1 MAYSYSPEYYIGGN
15 DRKYRGYVEAWAENV
30 SDTVTRIHWKATLDQ
45 YNSYYYG
52 VGVNCFVDG
61 KMVGQTVGHLGS
73 NPGRRWVYVI
83 GVEGTTDV
91 ARDGSDRSVW
101 VQCNAFGYTN
111 GGYGSAGGSVA
122 AGVSVTVPHRTW
134 YSPRP
139 PKSPSATRAS
149 DSQARVTWQTDY
161 TGGDGAYPWTGVHV
175 ERRTD
180 GGAWVQVGSASW
192 SVTNFTDNG
201 LSAGHRYQWRVRSYN
216 LSGTSAYATTGYV
229 YTTPLAPSSVTLT
242 RAGGTTVS
250 IGAPAVAWATS
261 YEVQTSLNGGAWAAA
276 GTVASLP
283 ISVDVGGGVVR
294 ARVRA
299 KVASLSGPWRES
311 GSVQTVVAPSAPAL
325 TSAPSGTYPVGTAAG
340 LAWAANHPDG
350 SPVTAVQ
357 VELTVDGAATVYDL
371 PAGSASWAV
380 PDSAISA
387 PHSVSARVRTKGLAN
402 GWGAWSAMA
411 SWRVAYSPQVEITS
425 PATDGSLVES
435 VPFDVTWRVAD
446 STGVSSQSVELLD
459 STGASLMLVDPGA
472 DARSWRFSARTY
484 LPRTGQSYVARVA
497 ARGGSSLLSVAERR
511 FSTDYAEPATPA
523 AEVLYDYSDMSAT
536 VVVRHGNPSWEVV
549 GWELVSPEDNA
560 REEGIP
566 VTAGADV
573 AADGTMEL
581 GAVLPTVSVSVVRM
595 LADGTQWLVEDGM
608 ADGGAA
614 RDPLPPLNVAYSYL
628 VTSYSEAGTAT
639 TLEVP
644 ARLDSDAEA
653 YNFGPDAGR
662 CRLLRFDATGEER
675 VSHSGEEFH
684 FALGAG
690 VSALPTFYPDGDVDV
705 SGSHSYVLTS
715 REEYLALR
723 EQVRARD
730 AAVCWLRDHW
740 GNRWRVVAEWSLSYD
755 AKAYMRWNVSAS
767 VREVVFE
774 EAANG

>member
-45 YNSYYYG
+45 YNSYNYG
-52 VGVNCFVDG
+52 VGANCFVDG
-61 KMVGQTVGHLGS
+61 VMVGESVGHLGS
-73 NPGRRWVYVI
+73 NPGRRWVYVL
-83 GVEGTTDV
+83 GTEGTTDV
-91 ARDGSDRSVW
+91 ARGGSDRSVW

-122 AGVSVTVPHRTW
+122 AGVSVTVPHREW
-134 YSPRP
+134 YAPRP
-139 PKSPSATRAS
+139 PKSPSAARAS
-149 DSQARVTWQTDY
+149 DSQARVTWQADY
-161 TGGDGAYPWTGVHV
+161 TGTEGGYPWTGVYV
-175 ERRTD
+175 ERQTD
-180 GGAWVQVGSASW
+180 GGAWWQVGGTSW

-201 LSAGHRYQWRVRSYN
+201 LSAGHRYQWRVRSHN
-216 LSGTSAYATTGYV
+216 SAGTSGYATTGYV

-242 RAGGTTVS
+242 RVAGTTVS
-250 IGAPAVAWATS
+250 VGAPAVAWATS
-261 YEVQTSLNGGAWAAA
+261 YEVQLSLNGGAWSAAR
-276 GTVASLP
+276 TVASLP
-283 ISVDVGGGVVR
+283 VTVNAGGGVVR

-299 KVASLSGPWRES
+299 IVTSLTGPWRES
-311 GSVQTVVAPSAPAL
+311 DPIQTTVPPSAPAL
-325 TSAPSGTYPVGTAAG
+325 TSAPSGAYPVGTAAS
-340 LAWAANHPDG
+340 LAWVANHPDG

-357 VELTVDGAATVYDL
+357 VELTVDGAATVHTL

-380 PDSAISA
+380 PGSVTSA
-387 PHSVSARVRTKGLAN
+387 PHSITARVRTKGLAD
-402 GWGAWSAMA
+402 GWGAWSAVA
-411 SWRVAYSPQVEITS
+411 SWLTAYPPQVEITS
-425 PATDGSLVES
+425 PATDGALVES
-435 VPFDVTWRVAD
+435 VPFAVTWRVAD
-446 STGVSSQSVELLD
+446 RTGVSAQSVELLD
-459 STGASLMLVDPGA
+459 SSGASLMRRDLTA

-484 LPRTGQSYVARVA
+484 LPRTRHAYVVRVA
-497 ARGGSSLLSVAERR
+497 ARGGSSLLSAAERR

-523 AEVLYDYSDMSAT
+523 AEVLYDRSDMSAT
-536 VVVRHGNPSWEVV
+536 VAVRHGKPSWEVV

-560 REEGIP
+560 REEGVP
-566 VTAGADV
+566 VTAGATV
-573 AADGTMEL
+573 AADGTMRL

-595 LADGTQWLVEDGM
+595 LADGTQWLVEDGL

-644 ARLDSDAEA
+644 ARVGSDAEA

-662 CRLLRFDATGEER
+662 CCLLRFDATGEER
-675 VSHSGEEFH
+675 ASHSGEEFH

-690 VSALPTFYPDGDVDV
+690 VSALPTFYPDGDMDV

-730 AAVCWLRDHW
+730 AAVCWLRDYW
-740 GNRWRVVAEWSLSYD
+740 GNRWRIVAEWSLSYD
-755 AKAYMRWNVSAS
+755 AKSYMAWNVSAS